1 MAMTTH
7 LDVVSAENM
16 IFSGL
21 VESIQVSGSE
31 GELGINPGHAPLL
44 TALKPGVVRIVKQHG
59 EEEVLYI
66 AGGILEIQPSSVV
79 VLADV
84 AARAEDL
91 DANAAEEAKRSA
103 EEHIANPGADF
114 DYAEAAADLARAIA
128 QLKAIKTMR
137 GKS

>member
-16 IFSGL
+16 IFSGR

-44 TALKPGVVRIVKQHG
+44 TALKPGIVRIVKQHG
-59 EEEVLYI
+59 EEEIIYI
-66 AGGILEIQPSSVV
+66 AGGILEVQPSSIT

-91 DANAAEEAKRSA
+91 DASAAEEAKRSA

-128 QLKAIKTMR
+128 QLKAIQTKR